1 MAKPT
6 IGFGLVLIVL
16 GLVGFFGTQEA
27 PTPAPGSALETDGAT
42 DTDSAEPASKAGPSI
57 TALIPM
63 FFGFPLLICGTLALN
78 EKWLKHAMHGAA
90 MFGLLGALGGLGK
103 GIHGLVTG
111 GNQRAMI
118 FSLLMGVIC
127 AVFVFMC
134 VKSFI
139 NARKRREAAEAA
151 ATA

>member
-1 MAKPT
+1 
-6 IGFGLVLIVL
+6 
-16 GLVGFFGTQEA
+16 
-27 PTPAPGSALETDGAT
+27 
-42 DTDSAEPASKAGPSI
+42 
-57 TALIPM
+57 
-63 FFGFPLLICGTLALN
+63 
-78 EKWLKHAMHGAA
+78 MHGAA
-90 MFGLLGALGGLGK
+90 MFGLLGAIGGLGK

-118 FSLLMGVIC
+118 FSLLLGVIC

-151 ATA
+151 AAT